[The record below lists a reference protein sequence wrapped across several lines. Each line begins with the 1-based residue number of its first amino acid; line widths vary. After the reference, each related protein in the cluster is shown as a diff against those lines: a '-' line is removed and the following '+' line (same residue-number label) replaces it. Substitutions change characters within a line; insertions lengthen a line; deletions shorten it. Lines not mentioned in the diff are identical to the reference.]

1 MSGHEKPPPDIHRKH
16 TEIDPLHERT
26 TVKRD
31 VIRHAIKVESM
42 ELQELEEKTTE
53 LVPYKRGISL
63 SKVAKGTLARF
74 LPGSVIGMGALS
86 IIIPPG
92 GVGGLRLLEFLLL
105 HQVGPLAIGFGLGLV
120 GLHRWLFPDSEV
132 TGRRGVIA
140 GLLSPVAM
148 LGAGVL
154 TQLLGIVPLP
164 QPALVSFLVG
174 IVMALVMFFPW
185 LSPTPEERR
194 ADHYEPDQPDQLPN
208 GSRHAT

>member
-1 MSGHEKPPPDIHRKH
+1 
-16 TEIDPLHERT
+16 
-26 TVKRD
+26 
-31 VIRHAIKVESM
+31 M
-42 ELQELEEKTTE
+42 ELQKTDEKATE

-63 SKVAKGTLARF
+63 REVTKGTLTRF

-86 IIIPPG
+86 AIIPPG
-92 GVGGLRLLEFLLL
+92 GLGGLRLLELLLL

-132 TGRRGVIA
+132 AGRRGFIA

-154 TQLLGIVPLP
+154 TQILGMAPLP

-174 IVMALVMFFPW
+174 IVMALVLFFPW
-185 LSPTPEERR
+185 LSPTPEEKRPDR
-194 ADHYEPDQPDQLPN
+194 YEPDQPGQLPA
-208 GSRHAT
+208 G